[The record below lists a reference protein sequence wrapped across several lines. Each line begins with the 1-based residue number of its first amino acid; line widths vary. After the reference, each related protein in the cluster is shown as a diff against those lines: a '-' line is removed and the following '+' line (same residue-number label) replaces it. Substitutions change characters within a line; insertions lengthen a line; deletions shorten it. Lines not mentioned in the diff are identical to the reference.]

1 MSPDLK
7 NKADHYHLKAGVVT
21 SAAGDWS
28 LDLCTY
34 PMSMIIASG
43 GIAAAILGSVA
54 GKIGIRKSMAMG
66 ALLYGSG
73 WGLAAAGVATHNLP
87 LLYAG
92 NLVCGAGYGLTYT
105 PPIQVLLV
113 CRLATNEI

>member
-1 MSPDLK
+1 M
-7 NKADHYHLKAGVVT
+7 T

>member
-1 MSPDLK
+1 
-7 NKADHYHLKAGVVT
+7 
-21 SAAGDWS
+21 
-28 LDLCTY
+28 
-34 PMSMIIASG
+34 MSMIIASG

-105 PPIQVLLV
+105 PPIQVLRV
-113 CRLATNEI
+113 CLS

>member
-1 MSPDLK
+1 M
-7 NKADHYHLKAGVVT
+7 VT

-28 LDLCTY
+28 LDFATY
-34 PMSMIIASG
+34 PMSMMIAGG

-66 ALLYGSG
+66 SVLYGSG
-73 WGLAAAGVATHNLP
+73 FGLAAAGVATHNLP

-105 PPIQVLLV
+105 PPIQVQPIFLPNSI
-113 CRLATNEI
+113 TFINPGSH

>member
-54 GKIGIRKSMAMG
+54 GK
-66 ALLYGSG
+66 
-73 WGLAAAGVATHNLP
+73 VAKHDNTSSRVPAVIERAIHL
-87 LLYAG
+87 
-92 NLVCGAGYGLTYT
+92 
-105 PPIQVLLV
+105 
-113 CRLATNEI
+113 

>member
-1 MSPDLK
+1 M
-7 NKADHYHLKAGVVT
+7 VT

-28 LDLCTY
+28 LDFATY
-34 PMSMIIASG
+34 PMSMMIAGG

-66 ALLYGSG
+66 SVLYGSG
-73 WGLAAAGVATHNLP
+73 FGLAATGVATHNLP

-105 PPIQVLLV
+105 PPIQVLLIF
-113 CRLATNEI
+113 LSNSIT

>member
-1 MSPDLK
+1 M
-7 NKADHYHLKAGVVT
+7 VT

-28 LDLCTY
+28 LDLATY

-54 GKIGIRKSMAMG
+54 GKIGIRKSMAIG
-66 ALLYGSG
+66 ALLYGAG
-73 WGLAAAGVATHNLP
+73 WGLSATGVATHNLP

-92 NLVCGAGYGLTYT
+92 NFVCGAGYGLTYT
-105 PPIQVLLV
+105 PPIQVLLLV
-113 CRLATNEI
+113 CRSSIKSVSS